1 MSGKKGND
9 KGNQS
14 RQDLAALRDAR
25 DAARMRVD
33 YVAPPPQPHP
43 NEQVTDDVKDKDK
56 DKEREREKARKRSA
70 HEEAMHV
77 PAIAERY
84 GLQSRPIGKGPD
96 SEWVA
101 GIVGG
106 GPALP
111 QATTASSEGGGQAPP
126 DSVPGDSDEE
136 ELRRRPMRNAP
147 GAVRA
152 DRDAE
157 YRLIDFLPERALR
170 TLSDPNGMAYHVVR
184 LPNLEE
190 ELQYCMLQ
198 NLSLALLNQL
208 FEFNGDFESARHTN
222 LLQAMTEAE
231 RRGLIS
237 HAEAK
242 WLRFINKMGNRAK
255 HEPGNTRSRSPQP
268 GRRRP

>member
-1 MSGKKGND
+1 MT
-9 KGNQS
+9 
-14 RQDLAALRDAR
+14 RQRLLAHA
-25 DAARMRVD
+25 
-33 YVAPPPQPHP
+33 
-43 NEQVTDDVKDKDK
+43 
-56 DKEREREKARKRSA
+56 
-70 HEEAMHV
+70 EAMHV

-84 GLQSRPIGKGPD
+84 GLSYPGNDGQLVPRQRRPL
-96 SEWVA
+96 
-101 GIVGG
+101 
-106 GPALP
+106 PALP
-111 QATTASSEGGGQAPP
+111 PRATTASSSEPPPATTASSSEGGGQAPP

>member
-111 QATTASSEGGGQAPP
+111 QATTASSEGGGQALP
-126 DSVPGDSDEE
+126 DATGDGSTADQ
-136 ELRRRPMRNAP
+136 AAAH
-147 GAVRA
+147 AVRGCPVLSSGVPPLY
-152 DRDAE
+152 E
-157 YRLIDFLPERALR
+157 YQLQMQSMHSTQNMLETAPVIVSDS
-170 TLSDPNGMAYHVVR
+170 TLLH
-184 LPNLEE
+184 
-190 ELQYCMLQ
+190 
-198 NLSLALLNQL
+198 
-208 FEFNGDFESARHTN
+208 
-222 LLQAMTEAE
+222 
-231 RRGLIS
+231 
-237 HAEAK
+237 
-242 WLRFINKMGNRAK
+242 
-255 HEPGNTRSRSPQP
+255 
-268 GRRRP
+268 